1 MKSVKY
7 LNLIL
12 LLISLCLDYS
22 EAQTDYSSIIVSDT
36 ITINFNNYYPISQVN
51 IIPNSEQIY
60 LQGKQL
66 TAEDYQI
73 FYSQGYF
80 QLSPSLP
87 YSIFDTLIV
96 KYKSIKLS
104 LRKEYFKKSM
114 VVKFD
119 EKTGDTVRVLSS
131 VSGGFSPDAIFGSD
145 MHKSGTIVRGFTV
158 GTTKDFS
165 LTSGL
170 RLQLS
175 GKISDD
181 IEIVAALTD
190 ENTPI
195 QPEGNTERLEEL
207 DKVFIQMRH
216 KNVTG
221 TFGDYQLSQRFGEFG
236 VIDRKLQ
243 GLMGDFNYGDV
254 SGFVSI
260 ANSRGK
266 FNTNNFNGSD
276 GVQGPYRLSGLNNER
291 DIIIIAGTEKV
302 FLDGVEMKRGE
313 NNEYTIEYSNATIT
327 FTPNKLITSASRIS
341 VDFEYT
347 DRQFARSFFGAGTS
361 VKLFQEKVNLKVQY
375 LREGDDQDS
384 PIDISLSDDDKNIIS
399 LAGDDRN
406 KAVKSGVKLAEPDSL
421 GQIKGIYTKVDTL
434 INGNQFSYYVYN
446 PGDSLSL
453 YNVSFSFVGDGNGD
467 YSRQSMGYYNFV
479 GIGKGSYLPI
489 IFLPLPQLK
498 QLGNIAVDISPFDN
512 ISLSLEYAGSLWDKN
527 RLSTLDD
534 GDNYGYARNI
544 LLKIAP
550 SQINIGELNLG
561 KAGFSYKDRFI
572 QGKFTSLDR
581 FDEVEFNRNYNTSSQ
596 TQPQDESLREI
607 GLLLQPVNEI
617 TLNSSAGFLRKG
629 DNFSSDRFNNTIRF
643 SDMKSFNVEY
653 NLDLVNSKTSILK
666 SNWLRHKGNAYYS
679 FWLLK
684 PGFDFLA
691 EDKQDKQTTKD
702 SLLNGSLKYFEYSP
716 YIELVEVSGF
726 KALTRFSLR
735 DDHLPFNGIMIKESR
750 SKTYSFELNYSGIRE
765 INSNFV
771 LTFRNKK
778 YQEQLKEKGFLD
790 NETILIRSR
799 TKFNF
804 WQRLL
809 NGDLYYEV
817 STQKSARLQKVFVR
831 VEQGTGNFIYLG
843 DINNNGIADEN
854 EFEPTLFDG
863 DYVQVTLPTDE
874 LFPVIDLKTSTRW
887 KINFSELVDKKT
899 FIGTVISPLSSE
911 TFWKI
916 EENSR
921 DVNYANIYL
930 LKLSTFQNESTTIR
944 GSNFVQQ
951 DIFIFENDQEL
962 SFRLRFTQ
970 RKALNEFSSGFER
983 YYNRERSLRIKFR
996 MVKEISNQT
1005 DIVNQIDN
1013 VSAPINSN
1021 RIREINS
1028 NNIISEFSYRP
1039 DKNIEVGF
1047 RIKAGRSEDTHPL
1060 KPTVID
1066 LNSQLL
1072 RFNYSFLGTGR
1083 LRVEI
1088 ERNELLSN
1096 TTENIIPYELTN
1108 GNQIGKNYYW
1118 RLNFDYRLSSFLQTT
1133 ISYDG
1138 RVQGS
1143 GGRVIHTARAEAR
1156 AYF

>member
-1 MKSVKY
+1 
-7 LNLIL
+7 
-12 LLISLCLDYS
+12 LCSEYS
-22 EAQTDYSSIIVSDT
+22 FAQTDYSSIVVSDT
-36 ITINFNNYYPISQVN
+36 ITINFNNHYPISQVN
-51 IIPNSEQIY
+51 IIPGSELIY
-60 LQGKQL
+60 LKDKQL
-66 TAEDYQI
+66 TSDDFSF

-80 QLSPSLP
+80 RLSPSLP

-96 KYKSIKLS
+96 KYRSIKLS
-104 LRKEYFKKSM
+104 LKKEYYKKSL
-114 VVKFD
+114 VLKYD
-119 EKTGDTVRVLSS
+119 EKTGDTVKVLSS
-131 VSGGFSPDAIFGSD
+131 TSDGFSPETIFGSD
-145 MHKSGTIVRGFTV
+145 MQKSGTIVRGFTV

-207 DKVFIQMRH
+207 DKVFIQMKH
-216 KNVTG
+216 KNLSG
-221 TFGDYQLSQRFGEFG
+221 TFGDYQLKQRISEFG

-243 GLMGDFNYGDV
+243 GLMGDFNYGGV
-254 SGFVSI
+254 SGYVSI

-266 FNTNNFNGSD
+266 FNSNNFNGSD

-302 FLDGVEMKRGE
+302 FLDGVEMRRGD
-313 NNEYTIEYSNATIT
+313 NNDYTIEYSNATIT
-327 FTPNKLITSASRIS
+327 FTPNRLITSASRIS

-347 DRQFARSFFGAGTS
+347 DRQFARSFFGAATS
-361 VKLFQEKVNLKVQY
+361 VKLFDEKVSLKVQY

-384 PIDISLSDDDKNIIS
+384 PIDITLSEEDKNILS

-421 GQIKGIYTKVDTL
+421 GQIIGIYTKIDTL

-453 YNVSFSFVGDGNGD
+453 YNVSFSYVGDGNGD
-467 YSRQSMGYYNFV
+467 YSRQSLGYYSFA

-489 IFLPLPQLK
+489 IYLPLPQLK
-498 QLGNIAVDISPFDN
+498 QLGNIAVDIFPFEN
-512 ISLSLEYAGSLWDKN
+512 IALSLEYSGSLWDKN

-544 LLKIAP
+544 LLKISP
-550 SQINIGELNLG
+550 SQIRIGDLNLG
-561 KAGFSYKDRFI
+561 KAGLSYKDRFV
-572 QGKFTSLDR
+572 QSKFTSLDR
-581 FDEVEFNRNYNTSSQ
+581 FDEVEFSRNYNTSSQ

-607 GLLLQPVNEI
+607 GLLLQPLNEL

-643 SDMKSFNVEY
+643 SDDKSFNAEY
-653 NLDLVNSKTSILK
+653 NLDIINSKTSLLK
-666 SNWLRHKGNAYYS
+666 SNWLRHKGNVYYS

-684 PGFDFLA
+684 PGFEFMA
-691 EDKQDKQTTKD
+691 EDKQDKQTGKD

-726 KALTRFSLR
+726 KALTKFSLR
-735 DDHLPFNGIMIKESR
+735 DDHLPFNGIMTKESR
-750 SKTYSFELNYSGIRE
+750 SKTYSLEMNYSGIRE
-765 INSNFV
+765 VNSNLV

-778 YQEQLKEKGFLD
+778 YQEQLKETGFLD

-831 VEQGTGNFIYLG
+831 VEQGTGNFTYLG
-843 DINNNGIADEN
+843 DLNNNGIADEN

-863 DYVQVTLPTDE
+863 DFIQVTLPTDE

-887 KINFSELVDKKT
+887 KINFSELVDNKS
-899 FIGTVISPLSSE
+899 FIGKVISPLSSE
-911 TFWKI
+911 TFWKV

-921 DVNYANIYL
+921 DLNYANIYL
-930 LKLSTFQNESTTIR
+930 LKLSTFQNENTTIR
-944 GSNFVQQ
+944 GSNYIQQ

-983 YYNRERSLRIKFR
+983 YYNREQSLRIKFR

-1005 DIVNQIDN
+1005 DFVNQIDN

-1047 RIKAGRSEDTHPL
+1047 RIKAGRSEDTHPAV
-1060 KPTVID
+1060 PTVID

-1072 RFNYSFLGTGR
+1072 RFNLSFLGTGR
-1083 LRVEI
+1083 LRIEI

-1096 TTENIIPYELTN
+1096 TTENFIPYELTN

-1138 RVQGS
+1138 RVQGTGS
-1143 GGRVIHTARAEAR
+1143 RVIHTARAEVR